1 MKYYIEQIKPNL
13 KEHDIE
19 FFEMT
24 SNEAMITAAAHA
36 HSAVELIYITEGK
49 YMVESDGERAHVE
62 KGDIVIFSSNS
73 VHFIY
78 HTEDV
83 IGKYF
88 VLKLTPDILFKV
100 FGAEF
105 SDCLV
110 PFFKKQKNERFVIRS
125 TKNQCKALYIFREMI
140 SEYKKCDELML
151 IAEKSLAFS
160 LLIAIYRDFLFYE
173 AKTTNTDKIA
183 VNEKTRLLIFESIEY
198 INENYASD
206 LSAVE
211 CAKMINF
218 SYSYYNKLFRS
229 VVGKSFKEYL
239 KGIRLSKAYNALIL
253 TDISV
258 TEIALSYGYH
268 SPAFFTSEFKEMYGL
283 TPREIRKRGM

>member
-13 KEHDIE
+13 KENDIE

-36 HSAVELIYITEGK
+36 HAAVELIYIADGK
-49 YMVESDGERAHVE
+49 YMVESDGERMNVE
-62 KGDIVIFSSNS
+62 KGDIVLFPSNS

-78 HTEDV
+78 HTEDSL
-83 IGKYF
+83 GRYF
-88 VLKLTPDILFKV
+88 VLKLTPDIILSIFKTENRSALSSFLKRQKGDSFV
-100 FGAEF
+100 MRSLEKQTKA
-105 SDCLV
+105 SDIL
-110 PFFKKQKNERFVIRS
+110 Q
-125 TKNQCKALYIFREMI
+125 EMI
-140 SEYKKCDELML
+140 FEYKKSDELML
-151 IAEKSLAFS
+151 AAEKSLAFY
-160 LLIAIYRDFLFYE
+160 LLISIYRDFLSFE
-173 AKTTNTDKIA
+173 AKPIYTDI
-183 VNEKTRLLIFESIEY
+183 NEKTRLLIFESLEY
-198 INENYASD
+198 INENYASE

-211 CAKMINF
+211 CAKRINF

-268 SPAFFTSEFKEMYGL
+268 SPAFFTSEFRGMYGL
-283 TPREIRKRGM
+283 TPREVRKRGM